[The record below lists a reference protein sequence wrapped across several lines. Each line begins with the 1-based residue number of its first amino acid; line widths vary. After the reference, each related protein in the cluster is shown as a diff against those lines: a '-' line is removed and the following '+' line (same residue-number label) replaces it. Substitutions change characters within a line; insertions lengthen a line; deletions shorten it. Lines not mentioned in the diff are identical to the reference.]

1 MPPPLQQSAAAK
13 PTQTQGKIQHPTP
26 RLDRPRWSAARL
38 KQIVFTGLQS
48 FHTSARAHVAGL
60 PHLTVL
66 RRRPR
71 AVPALSQFLRN
82 TKPCAR
88 AREHK
93 QKREETYAYLH
104 VGTHATQGGTFTSRR
119 RSCRLNLRRRDRR
132 YRENSRWPS
141 VHHAPLHP
149 LSLRSQSVVRACCC
163 AHQMTKTCSLAPVSV
178 WLVLLQTQKRAESFC
193 QFALAAAWLPR
204 GVLTVR
210 FAIPLC
216 RQSPWRHYRFVDWPG
231 LERALGL
238 HAHWCKAALVALQ
251 SRSS

>member
-1 MPPPLQQSAAAK
+1 MRTRARA
-13 PTQTQGKIQHPTP
+13 QTKKRRNI
-26 RLDRPRWSAARL
+26 RILARGHARDTRRY
-38 KQIVFTGLQS
+38 V
-48 FHTSARAHVAGL
+48 HTS
-60 PHLTVL
+60 PSF
-66 RRRPR
+66 P
-71 AVPALSQFLRN
+71 S
-82 TKPCAR
+82 TK
-88 AREHK
+88 
-93 QKREETYAYLH
+93 
-104 VGTHATQGGTFTSRR
+104 FTT
-119 RSCRLNLRRRDRR
+119 DRR